1 MFGDLAK
8 INPFKGLDLL
18 PEDVR
23 KQIIIHVQGENTH
36 YRDTEFYLRTETLL
50 QEVRDVVSL
59 MGAYR
64 GDHVINLMAACDCVA
79 PSV

>member
-64 GDHVINLMAACDCVA
+64 GDNVINLMAAYD
-79 PSV
+79 

>member
-1 MFGDLAK
+1 VFGNLAK

-64 GDHVINLMAACDCVA
+64 GDNVINLMAAYD
-79 PSV
+79 